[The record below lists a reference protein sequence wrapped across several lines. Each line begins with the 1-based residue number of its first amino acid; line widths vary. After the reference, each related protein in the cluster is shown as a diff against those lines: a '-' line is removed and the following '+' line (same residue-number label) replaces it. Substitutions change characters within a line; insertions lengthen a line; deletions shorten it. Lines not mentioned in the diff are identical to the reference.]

1 MAQRRTSLYLQ
12 GLTFF
17 GLGSDYKKALFKQ
30 IHEIVF
36 HGQGGYDWHTVYN
49 MPIWLRNFTFQKM
62 NEHYEKEAEEMKKA
76 TKGKGVKSM
85 PKGPAIRRPSYTS
98 KAPK

>member
-1 MAQRRTSLYLQ
+1 
-12 GLTFF
+12 
-17 GLGSDYKKALFKQ
+17 
-30 IHEIVF
+30 
-36 HGQGGYDWHTVYN
+36 
-49 MPIWLRNFTFQKM
+49 M